1 MRDVIKA
8 LEVKNHVIDDEDTT
22 SLCTK
27 SLGDAADSGS
37 RR

>member
-8 LEVKNHVIDDEDTT
+8 LEVKKHVIDDEDTT

-27 SLGDAADSGS
+27 SLGDPADNGS